1 MCRVGRN
8 DDSLLSLDFQ
18 WKWPYLSLVVTYHVG
33 GLAERAVGIDL

>member
-8 DDSLLSLDFQ
+8 GDSLLSLDSQ
-18 WKWPYLSLVVTYHVG
+18 WKWPYLFLLVTYQVD